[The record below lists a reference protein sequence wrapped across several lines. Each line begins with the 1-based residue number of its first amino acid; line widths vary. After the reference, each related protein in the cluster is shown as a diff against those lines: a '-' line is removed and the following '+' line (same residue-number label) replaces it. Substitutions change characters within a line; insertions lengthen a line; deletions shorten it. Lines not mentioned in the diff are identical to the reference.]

1 MELSYNELKT
11 RDVINIADGRCLGKI
26 IDLKLVFP
34 EGKLIGIVVP
44 GRNLKGIF
52 KCFDKTQMYIEER
65 KIVKI
70 GSDVILV
77 DIRCF
82 DAPPR
87 PNRPKVSPCASSSPC
102 GQNEGVSVQNF
113 KAQFENISEE
123 DY

>member
-1 MELSYNELKT
+1 MELSYNDLRKRE
-11 RDVINIADGRCLGKI
+11 VINIADGRSLGKI
-26 IDLKLVFP
+26 IDLKLIFP
-34 EGKLIGIVVP
+34 EGRLIGIVVP
-44 GRNLKGIF
+44 GRNLRGIF

-82 DAPPR
+82 DSSPR
-87 PNRPKVSPCASSSPC
+87 PTKPKVNPCGGSVPC
-102 GQNEGVSVQNF
+102 GQKENISVQNF
-113 KAQFENISEE
+113 ASQFENISEE

>member
-26 IDLKLVFP
+26 IDLKLNFP

-44 GRNLKGIF
+44 GRNIKGLF

-65 KIVKI
+65 KIVQI

-77 DIRCF
+77 DIHCF

-87 PNRPKVSPCASSSPC
+87 QTKPKISPCGGSVPC
-102 GQNEGVSVQNF
+102 GQNEGVSVQKF